1 MPSKLSLFDL
11 TNLSIGTPEVGAV
24 NFNALHTLLHA
35 ILKQLNIQD
44 VQTEISDEERD
55 LHKPPASLA
64 PKVVSPPPTTEAPPG
79 KVAIVYHQLE
89 KKVQEIER
97 QMEAF
102 RTLPTGTDLMQRS
115 KTDAPTPSTPVG
127 DMWQMMQMKR
137 KVEGNADGITKAMA
151 ILQDLLNEI
160 NVMKSALSETHQD
173 GKQNMQQ
180 ALKEMEEKLKLYPS
194 PEELKNV
201 VEWEVLHETLVKSRT
216 SSQTT
221 GAHGTAPGT
230 TSGAHGT
237 QQTTPTA
244 GADSA
249 HVGAQPS
256 RTSAQHHGSP
266 TGEEHGH
273 TPTNTSPPGTSFSRT
288 SSASERFPDAVEAL
302 RNIGQ
307 LTDQITLIKQQIDDL
322 EKKKAD
328 RSELQEMKQITE
340 MAKEKFSKLPAD
352 LDKRLV
358 AFEKNMEEAHE
369 DRQKLQR
376 LEKIFDPMA
385 SQTGPK
391 VEGENQIGLQLAFL
405 SSTVQ
410 DIEKEL
416 KELRSKQDQGKAK
429 MEQSVTQASVHLQDQ
444 LDKLRS
450 ILQTMV
456 SSSST
461 LLALSMQPE
470 GTAAEGPELAS
481 LTGGSDP
488 QHPGPPSTPDVSE
501 RIRTPS
507 SRGPPVHGQGTCPAC
522 SIDVGEQVSQLVIK
536 YEQLQ
541 DLVNTFMSR
550 QTDGKQSRKSSQKSQ
565 DGQLLSHIQC
575 TIHHLQEE
583 CEKLNK
589 TTGNLIDDHQQKQ
602 KHIDII
608 YQSLEKLEEKKADK
622 DHIEMEIDVKADKR
636 ALEGKV
642 SRTQFDATNEQLNKM
657 MQDLLEKVT
666 GQEQDWQKVVD
677 KISLEMETKLDR
689 LELDPFKHQLEDR
702 WKAIHKQLKD
712 RAPTYEADD
721 AAGIRKQLIARFHCI
736 SCDRPVDMMVPGPQ
750 VITVPSMP
758 SLPCHRS
765 NRPYTVYEL
774 EQVRQQNK
782 SMKSGLFQSRFEAAQ
797 LEKSVQQLRRI
808 HSRMRMEI
816 EKVQLHFGGSVRAST
831 QAIREILHAR
841 CISLGQYR
849 RRYESKHSVD
859 RIPDMSDYGH
869 MGTPRSCGG
878 SHTMTFPHR
887 RYTRLQNIN
896 PNQCVQPEEENI
908 LALLKQEEVD
918 ILGLDGH
925 IYRGRMDHRFPAI
938 PVKEDSKIRRKSSQ
952 NLLKPE
958 ANNLLERPR
967 SAKSSS
973 SSHGLLISR
982 SLNGRPVS
990 SQGRLSQI
998 NLLIPAPVTTPL
1010 PEEAK
1015 EEPPPQAQEE
1025 EPPPQAQE
1033 EELPPQAR
1041 ESLEVHIGVSL
1052 NNVNDAN
1059 EDEEEEEEEE
1069 EEEGRNEEDEEED
1082 EDEAEEDEDEE
1093 ESLS

>member
-160 NVMKSALSETHQD
+160 NVMKSALSEYNFQLSRQLETHQD

-369 DRQKLQR
+369 DRQK
-376 LEKIFDPMA
+376 
-385 SQTGPK
+385 
-391 VEGENQIGLQLAFL
+391 
-405 SSTVQ
+405 
-410 DIEKEL
+410 
-416 KELRSKQDQGKAK
+416 
-429 MEQSVTQASVHLQDQ
+429 
-444 LDKLRS
+444 
-450 ILQTMV
+450 
-456 SSSST
+456 
-461 LLALSMQPE
+461 
-470 GTAAEGPELAS
+470 
-481 LTGGSDP
+481 
-488 QHPGPPSTPDVSE
+488 
-501 RIRTPS
+501 
-507 SRGPPVHGQGTCPAC
+507 
-522 SIDVGEQVSQLVIK
+522 
-536 YEQLQ
+536 
-541 DLVNTFMSR
+541 
-550 QTDGKQSRKSSQKSQ
+550 

>member
-160 NVMKSALSETHQD
+160 NVMKSALSEYNFQLSRQLETHQD

-782 SMKSGLFQSRFEAAQ
+782 S
-797 LEKSVQQLRRI
+797 
-808 HSRMRMEI
+808 
-816 EKVQLHFGGSVRAST
+816 
-831 QAIREILHAR
+831 
-841 CISLGQYR
+841 
-849 RRYESKHSVD
+849 D

>member
-160 NVMKSALSETHQD
+160 NVMKSALSEYNFQLSRQLETHQD

-736 SCDRPVDMMVPGPQ
+736 SCDRPVDMMVPGP
-750 VITVPSMP
+750 
-758 SLPCHRS
+758 
-765 NRPYTVYEL
+765 
-774 EQVRQQNK
+774 
-782 SMKSGLFQSRFEAAQ
+782 
-797 LEKSVQQLRRI
+797 
-808 HSRMRMEI
+808 
-816 EKVQLHFGGSVRAST
+816 
-831 QAIREILHAR
+831 
-841 CISLGQYR
+841 
-849 RRYESKHSVD
+849 D